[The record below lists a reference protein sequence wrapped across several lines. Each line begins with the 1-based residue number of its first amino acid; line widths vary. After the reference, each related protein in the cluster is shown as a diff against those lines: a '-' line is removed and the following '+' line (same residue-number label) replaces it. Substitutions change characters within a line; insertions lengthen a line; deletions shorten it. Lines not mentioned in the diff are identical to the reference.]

1 MKIEQLGLFLA
12 KRLGKS
18 LNYSEEQI
26 AVLAYGL
33 FGMIQTLLSIVIVII
48 LGTLL
53 GIMLEAL
60 IVSFSIA
67 LLRKS
72 SGGAHATS
80 AERCLILGTFLS
92 LLGAMLAYL
101 LATTLTIN
109 LIFCITLFLFI
120 WSFYIVYKKAPV
132 ATSNKP
138 IKSTQKQQKLKQESI
153 LVVSIYLVIVL
164 LLFLVNFFTETYS
177 ILIYSICLT
186 LGMSWQVFTIT
197 NIGHQAI
204 YFLDHVLIYISNTIT
219 KENQL

>member
-1 MKIEQLGLFLA
+1 MKIEQFGLFLA
-12 KRLGKS
+12 KRLGEP
-18 LNYSEEQI
+18 LHYSEEQI

-33 FGMIQTLLSIVIVII
+33 FGIIQTLLSIVIVII

-53 GIMLEAL
+53 GATLEAL

-67 LLRKS
+67 ILRKS

-101 LATTLTIN
+101 LTTTLTLT
-109 LIFCITLFLFI
+109 LIYCITFLLFV
-120 WSFYIVYKKAPV
+120 WSFYAVYKKAPV
-132 ATSNKP
+132 ATPNKP
-138 IKSTQKQQKLKQESI
+138 IKSTHKQQKLKQESLLI
-153 LVVSIYLVIVL
+153 VTIYLVIVL
-164 LLFLVNFFTETYS
+164 LLLLISTFIETS
-177 ILIYSICLT
+177 SVLIYSICLT

-197 NIGHQAI
+197 NIGHQVI
-204 YFLDHVLIYISNTIT
+204 HFLDHVLIYISNLIT